1 MNVKSE
7 LNYKNFLKIF
17 KIVVVKLY
25 TLTREEMGV
34 IHIIEQESA
43 NG

>member
-25 TLTREEMGV
+25 TLTRGEMG
-34 IHIIEQESA
+34 
-43 NG
+43 GYTYY